1 MAADGGV
8 SGGGD
13 TGGSGSATGSATA
26 SGDTSATPA
35 EANPGLSLKTVSVDT
50 PSPSDIY
57 VFDGPSSNATPS
69 KAVKRRSRAWRYLCH
84 KCGEEDLHW
93 VIDSLV
99 GVLLSAAFAVAC
111 AVLLTTTAS
120 NEM

>member
-1 MAADGGV
+1 MHDRVFAADGGV

-13 TGGSGSATGSATA
+13 TGGSGTA

-50 PSPSDIY
+50 PSPSD
-57 VFDGPSSNATPS
+57 DAPPSDATPR